1 MEKRSAHYLLSA
13 IQAQMR
19 TIEAMNL
26 TFSAQDGIRSAGMA
40 KADALDVVR
49 GLTRA
54 EFFKSMT
61 TTKDHR
67 VWQDVYR
74 GQWRGKPLYV
84 KFQQAGEYF
93 VVSFKEL

>member
-1 MEKRSAHYLLSA
+1 MEKRTPHYLLVA
-13 IQAQMR
+13 IQKQM
-19 TIEAMNL
+19 TTVEAMNL
-26 TFSAQDGIRSAGMA
+26 TFVAQDGIRSAGMG

-54 EFFKSMT
+54 EFYKSMT
-61 TTKDHR
+61 TNKDHR

-74 GQWRGKPLYV
+74 AEWRSKPLYV